1 MSDLYRR
8 HTETRTTRTPAF
20 WDTPTP
26 WLPILVIHIR
36 SQVKRKQS
44 QSYKFLKIAKNYNF
58 EIFQKA
64 LHATHLLKL
73 LDKMYKYEMDPTRT
87 VCATERTRDAGRTD
101 GQTEWNQYTPPTTSL
116 CGVYKNSTGNSG
128 GLSHTWFQYLPLEQ
142 QRLKIMLCK
151 SLSKHDRTENN
162 YSEHQD
168 HFQAKF
174 CFTVAEILSNKL
186 THWGLNEMAE
196 LLQMTFSNVFL
207 KKGIL
212 IQISLKFVP
221 KGQIINKSALV
232 QVMAWYL

>member
-1 MSDLYRR
+1 MITHTSDSHQIPSQKKTKSKLQ
-8 HTETRTTRTPAF
+8 
-20 WDTPTP
+20 
-26 WLPILVIHIR
+26 IL
-36 SQVKRKQS
+36 K
-44 QSYKFLKIAKNYNF
+44 NF

-73 LDKMYKYEMDPTRT
+73 PDKMYKYEMDPTRT
-87 VCATERTRDAGRTD
+87 VHATEGTRDAGRTD
-101 GQTEWNQYTPPTTSL
+101 GRTNWVKPIYPPTTSL

-151 SLSKHDRTENN
+151 SLFKHDRTENN

-196 LLQMTFSNVFL
+196 LLQMTFSNVF
-207 KKGIL
+207 KKKRYFD
-212 IQISLKFVP
+212 SNFT
-221 KGQIINKSALV
+221 
-232 QVMAWYL
+232 QVCS